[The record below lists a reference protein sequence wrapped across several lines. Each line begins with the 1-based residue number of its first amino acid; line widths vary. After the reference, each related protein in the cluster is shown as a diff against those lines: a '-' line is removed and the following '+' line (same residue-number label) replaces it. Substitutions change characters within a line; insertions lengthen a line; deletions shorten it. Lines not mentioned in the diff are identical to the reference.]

1 MIDPFRFPR
10 RKSRRLSVSPPIVR
24 HRVKYV
30 LASGKIQT
38 RVRLRYFGL
47 TDGIKSMKWPD
58 KDAFDWFFDLGV
70 SFVVLGAAGL
80 FLSLFIW
87 VCSPQAQVPTPSH
100 RFEPN
105 SSP

>member
-1 MIDPFRFPR
+1 MIDPFRFLR
-10 RKSRRLSVSPPIVR
+10 LKSRQSWVFPPVVR
-24 HRVKYV
+24 VRVKYV
-30 LASGKIQT
+30 LVSGKIQT
-38 RVRLRYFGL
+38 TVRLPYFGS
-47 TDGIKSMKWPD
+47 TGGIKSMKWPD
-58 KDAFDWFFDLGV
+58 RDAFDWFFDLGV

-80 FLSLFIW
+80 FLSLFIL